1 MAESHTYLNCVHSN
15 NALVTNYYQLGK
27 GEIGESTEK
36 YVLSASEM
44 GLIVN
49 VTCVIT
55 KPAERCQGLQAL
67 RGGASYSARPS

>member
-1 MAESHTYLNCVHSN
+1 MAESRTYLNYVHSN

-49 VTCVIT
+49 VTCVE
-55 KPAERCQGLQAL
+55 AERAA
-67 RGGASYSARPS
+67 AS